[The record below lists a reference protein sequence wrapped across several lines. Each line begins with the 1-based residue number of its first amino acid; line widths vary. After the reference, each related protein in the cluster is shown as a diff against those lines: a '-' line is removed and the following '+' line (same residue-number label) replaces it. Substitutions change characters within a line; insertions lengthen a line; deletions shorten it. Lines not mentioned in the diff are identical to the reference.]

1 MGFLTVICFLI
12 LGFYLLQWLLRLWLR
27 ARVNRI
33 QREMEKNGGQYTRT
47 NGNSRRERP
56 VREGEVRVETGRA
69 AGKKVS
75 DRIGDYVEYEEIEIV
90 EEIREAN

>member
-12 LGFYLLQWLLRLWLR
+12 LGFYLLQWLFRLWLHT
-27 ARVNRI
+27 RVDRI
-33 QREMEKNGGQYTRT
+33 RREMEKNGGQYTRT
-47 NGNSRRERP
+47 SGNSRRERP
-56 VREGEVRVETGRA
+56 AREGEVRVETGRA